1 MLLWIA
7 LIFLVAYLLNK
18 FYLQPMRVRKQYMKT
33 LKNLGYRV
41 YELPY
46 KPLGAPIFES
56 MAKYEV
62 EQKDALYGNKYVY
75 QGYDVIM
82 TNILNFPQ
90 LVFVNYKLSQ

>member
-1 MLLWIA
+1 
-7 LIFLVAYLLNK
+7 
-18 FYLQPMRVRKQYMKT
+18 
-33 LKNLGYRV
+33 
-41 YELPY
+41 
-46 KPLGAPIFES
+46 

-62 EQKDALYGNKYVY
+62 EKKDALYGNKYVY